1 MIRKENYSCPI
12 QAVLDVIGGK
22 WKVNILWH
30 IGEDI
35 KRFNQIKAD
44 IPPITKKMLSQ
55 QLKDL
60 EENGMVSRKVYA
72 EVPPKVEYSLT
83 EKGKSILPL
92 LNTMCEW
99 GRTNL

>member
-99 GRTNL
+99 GRKNL